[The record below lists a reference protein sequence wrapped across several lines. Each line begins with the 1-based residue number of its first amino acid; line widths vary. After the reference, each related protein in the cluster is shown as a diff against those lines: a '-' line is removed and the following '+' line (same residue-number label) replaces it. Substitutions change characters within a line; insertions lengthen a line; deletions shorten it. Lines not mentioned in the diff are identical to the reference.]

1 MLRRCHRYHRR
12 HGAADLVG
20 VALILGVARAVTIL
34 LDNGNISGTILEGLS
49 TAVSGMPPAVFLVLL
64 MLVYVILGFF
74 INSSSG
80 LAVLSIPIMAPLA
93 DIVGIPREL
102 IVSAYVYGLGI
113 ITFITPTG
121 IVMPSLEVVETTYDR
136 WLRLSIPLVIILT
149 VWGAIMLVA
158 QLMLT

>member
-1 MLRRCHRYHRR
+1 
-12 HGAADLVG
+12 
-20 VALILGVARAVTIL
+20 
-34 LDNGNISGTILEGLS
+34 
-49 TAVSGMPPAVFLVLL
+49 

-80 LAVLSIPIMAPLA
+80 LAVLSVPIMAPLA

-113 ITFITPTG
+113 ITFVTPTG

-136 WLRLSIPLVIILT
+136 WLKLAMPLVVILT
-149 VWGAIMLVA
+149 VWGAIMLVV
-158 QLMLT
+158 QLAFA